1 LHIFTW
7 PEYLD
12 PDIVAEFE
20 RQFSCKVTLDYF
32 DSPDAMKI
40 KLASGGSERY
50 DIVWVLHDYVQ
61 AMIREGL
68 LAPLRHESIPNLK
81 NIDQQS
87 ASVRFDPGSRYS
99 APVLTGHS
107 GLLVRKGK
115 GTSIDETLG
124 LIFDPAKQPG
134 PFLLMDDARWCIEVA
149 LRYKGY
155 NPNTSSRTE
164 LLEARDLLIEAKKR
178 SAGFAD
184 VVGARNRLLSKQ
196 IVLAMVDNS
205 SGAIALKEDPETHF
219 FVPREGAG
227 MYLESIAIPA
237 RAPHRDLAEQ
247 FVNFLLDARISARY
261 AEFARA
267 ATPNP
272 AAMEFVKL
280 GDAANPVLY
289 PPPAVVSRMW
299 FSEDLG
305 EKQKLF
311 DEIWTQIKSK

>member
-1 LHIFTW
+1 
-7 PEYLD
+7 
-12 PDIVAEFE
+12 
-20 RQFSCKVTLDYF
+20 
-32 DSPDAMKI
+32 
-40 KLASGGSERY
+40 
-50 DIVWVLHDYVQ
+50 
-61 AMIREGL
+61 
-68 LAPLRHESIPNLK
+68 
-81 NIDQQS
+81 
-87 ASVRFDPGSRYS
+87 
-99 APVLTGHS
+99 
-107 GLLVRKGK
+107 
-115 GTSIDETLG
+115 
-124 LIFDPAKQPG
+124 
-134 PFLLMDDARWCIEVA
+134 
-149 LRYKGY
+149 
-155 NPNTSSRTE
+155 
-164 LLEARDLLIEAKKR
+164 
-178 SAGFAD
+178 
-184 VVGARNRLLSKQ
+184 
-196 IVLAMVDNS
+196 
-205 SGAIALKEDPETHF
+205 
-219 FVPREGAG
+219 